1 MKKLLILYPFLLF
14 CLISK
19 ADNQLKLT
27 NWEIKSTTEI
37 SENAEKVSM
46 PSFQATDWYEATV
59 PTTVL
64 NALVKQNVYPDP
76 RIGMNNFLI
85 PDVSDEFNKKMDLA
99 KYSYLGNGKNPWQE
113 PYWYRTTF
121 TLPKQYKNKKIW
133 LNLNGINYRAD
144 VWINGHQ
151 IGKKEDVVGMFRRFK
166 FV

>member
-1 MKKLLILYPFLLF
+1 M
-14 CLISK
+14 ISK

-99 KYSYLGNGKNPWQE
+99 KYSYLGNGKILGRNLIGIARPSLCLSNIK
-113 PYWYRTTF
+113 T
-121 TLPKQYKNKKIW
+121 KKY
-133 LNLNGINYRAD
+133 G
-144 VWINGHQ
+144 
-151 IGKKEDVVGMFRRFK
+151 
-166 FV
+166 

>member
-1 MKKLLILYPFLLF
+1 MFG
-14 CLISK
+14 LISK

-99 KYSYLGNGKNPWQE
+99 KYIARPSLCLSNIK
-113 PYWYRTTF
+113 T
-121 TLPKQYKNKKIW
+121 KKY
-133 LNLNGINYRAD
+133 G
-144 VWINGHQ
+144 
-151 IGKKEDVVGMFRRFK
+151 
-166 FV
+166 